1 MTKITDENKDYSF
14 HIGLCF
20 SKSQN
25 CHLDEK
31 VFKKKKK
38 KTLNRL
44 KIRDKQFKKFH
55 PNAN

>member
-1 MTKITDENKDYSF
+1 MKTKTIAFTLACAF
-14 HIGLCF
+14 L
-20 SKSQN
+20 
-25 CHLDEK
+25 K
-31 VFKKKKK
+31 VKIVIWMKRFKKEKKKK

>member
-1 MTKITDENKDYSF
+1 MKTKTIAFTLACAS
-14 HIGLCF
+14 L
-20 SKSQN
+20 
-25 CHLDEK
+25 K
-31 VFKKKKK
+31 VKIVIWMKRFKKKKKK

>member
-1 MTKITDENKDYSF
+1 MKTKTIAFTLACAS
-14 HIGLCF
+14 L
-20 SKSQN
+20 
-25 CHLDEK
+25 K
-31 VFKKKKK
+31 VKIVIWMKRFKKKKK

>member
-1 MTKITDENKDYSF
+1 MKTKTIAFTLACAS
-14 HIGLCF
+14 L
-20 SKSQN
+20 
-25 CHLDEK
+25 K
-31 VFKKKKK
+31 VKIVIWMKRFKKEKK